1 MKKLTRL
8 LCLGIIA
15 FFVLA
20 GPAGA
25 TQIVNF
31 YHPYEE
37 ILWATLTAEDPVD
50 TGSGYTYQYTLEN
63 VEGPAIHMLQ
73 LAIGDYTTISFL
85 EVTGEP
91 LKVDPPAVASN
102 TVYYTWD
109 GLASGESSSFGFTV
123 DLSPGPGKVLI
134 INGGASN
141 PECVS
146 TGMVEYVGSAGSD
159 PVPEPATLLLLGSG
173 LLSAAAARRF
183 GIKRFRKS

>member
-1 MKKLTRL
+1 MKKRTRL

-50 TGSGYTYQYTLEN
+50 TGSGYTYQY
-63 VEGPAIHMLQ
+63 
-73 LAIGDYTTISFL
+73 
-85 EVTGEP
+85 TGEP